1 MNARE
6 IRERLEA
13 GLISDTEATIFALDA
28 MRYCESAEEF
38 DKLSDIVTA
47 GTE

>member
-6 IRERLEA
+6 IRERVEA
-13 GLISDTEATIFALDA
+13 GLMSETEATILALDA

>member
-28 MRYCESAEEF
+28 MRYCESVEEF